1 MHESHKS
8 KYSIHPDSDKMYQDL
23 KKLYWWPNMKV
34 IIVEYLGKCLTC
46 SRVKAECQKPSSL
59 LAKVGD
65 VQLTGPEIIH
75 ETNEK
80 IVQIPQRLQ
89 DTRDRQRSYANI
101 RRKPLEFQVG
111 DRVMLKVSPR
121 KGVIRFGKR
130 GKLNPRYIRPFK
142 ILERIGP
149 VAYKLELPED
159 LSIIHSTF
167 HVSNLKKCLSDESIV
182 IPMKELRLDDKLNF
196 MEEPVEIMDQE
207 VKQLKQSRILIVK
220 DIKWKAMLFVR
231 INRFEKKARRKMKF
245 NNRDAAR
252 FDKKKVKCYKCSELG
267 HFARECTGKQL
278 DSKARYS
285 AFKHKEL
292 DKSEEP
298 KALLSIDSK
307 LNWSDHEGEDKE
319 KGVAQVYG
327 LIARNDDDAAGDASG
342 DVSYTA
348 AEFALMGLS
357 SQIWTVLESI
367 KRCKRILK
375 TTIREVLLSDTREEL
390 DSAYERFS
398 YILSMLE
405 LLMLNSPMNDA
416 NLKVSKKFTIY
427 VACGVYE
434 HGIDRVVVS
443 KFKLTNIRFLVQLK
457 SKAGLLKQIK
467 SLLLLCQQSI
477 LCLQLHDDEDLLQN
491 DEDAYGKK
499 LTFVGRINEEIG
511 LRPRNCAEPVTFAMM
526 ALTELEGDDWS
537 MEIDAEHVHFG
548 QDGLGDFDW
557 SNKVLYT
564 RWNMTKVEGFKLEKN
579 KELDQVLKERDDFTD
594 LGVESSIPPPTG
606 TVIPPRDVSF
616 TGIDE
621 LAIRNKGNPEEDLK
635 DYAIIDS
642 GCSGRSP
649 QQNGCRRKKEYDL
662 IELLRTLYQ
671 LGKFDGKSEEGY
683 LLGYSISSKGE
694 SKRKGPDRGFDLE
707 ISNSSNE
714 FTFCKERKNYAV
726 QEEQEQ
732 TYDGYSDDDVPKD
745 GVFSTNSFDAE
756 NTDNEEDGVP
766 DYNNMDHTID
776 VNSTPTLR
784 IHKNHPQSQ
793 IIGKSTDG
801 VLTRR
806 KLKESASAQHQALL
820 SFIYKQNRTNHKDQQ
835 TCLFACFLSQE
846 EPKKV
851 SQALAD
857 ESWIEAM
864 QEELLQ
870 FKLQNVWVLCDLPD
884 GKRVIGTK
892 WPSMGENFE
901 DLMQKGIQD
910 VFMGETHFLFGASS
924 HSNNMLVYDWR
935 QNYMLAATV
944 VVLRSLLFDVSIVLS
959 SHVDYSFD
967 STMFEVITA
976 ISNRGTAHSTSLIL
990 GLLVLQGMLKVPLLK
1005 VLLKSS
1011 ISQGIAEAQ
1020 VSTSDVDEGLLVSFM
1035 LNQEVRRSRSK
1046 LFLKPTDY
1054 QAQGQSKRNE
1064 RKEAK
1069 EEVSSS
1075 QTGGR
1080 NKDESNFSKEH
1091 HDQDDH
1097 HHTTFVYEDV
1107 DATEAVVTPDLER
1120 KSDET
1125 EERGLLKEKKIFS
1138 GIFFGASDVK
1148 SGDTEELDLERIQ
1161 STARQS
1167 TVTLR
1172 TLNFEDEAGPSSPIR
1187 PTQEEESEEQFKD

>member
-1 MHESHKS
+1 
-8 KYSIHPDSDKMYQDL
+8 
-23 KKLYWWPNMKV
+23 
-34 IIVEYLGKCLTC
+34 
-46 SRVKAECQKPSSL
+46 
-59 LAKVGD
+59 
-65 VQLTGPEIIH
+65 
-75 ETNEK
+75 
-80 IVQIPQRLQ
+80 
-89 DTRDRQRSYANI
+89 
-101 RRKPLEFQVG
+101 
-111 DRVMLKVSPR
+111 
-121 KGVIRFGKR
+121 
-130 GKLNPRYIRPFK
+130 
-142 ILERIGP
+142 
-149 VAYKLELPED
+149 
-159 LSIIHSTF
+159 
-167 HVSNLKKCLSDESIV
+167 
-182 IPMKELRLDDKLNF
+182 
-196 MEEPVEIMDQE
+196 
-207 VKQLKQSRILIVK
+207 
-220 DIKWKAMLFVR
+220 
-231 INRFEKKARRKMKF
+231 MKF

-285 AFKHKEL
+285 TFKLKEL

-342 DVSYTA
+342 S
-348 AEFALMGLS
+348 FNH
-357 SQIWTVLESI
+357 SI
-367 KRCKRILK
+367 
-375 TTIREVLLSDTREEL
+375 
-390 DSAYERFS
+390 AYAPHG
-398 YILSMLE
+398 I
-405 LLMLNSPMNDA
+405 PMNDA

-806 KLKESASAQHQALL
+806 KLKE
-820 SFIYKQNRTNHKDQQ
+820 K
-835 TCLFACFLSQE
+835 

-870 FKLQNVWVLCDLPD
+870 FKLQN
-884 GKRVIGTK
+884 
-892 WPSMGENFE
+892 PSMGENFE